1 MSKLQARSTA
11 KASGSS
17 ISARSR
23 WSRGAYSWR
32 RSLAPARARWSVCSK
47 LADSIRS
54 LFLFQSA
61 LQRVLVLARIVNDL
75 RHLGFGNFIGEHAAH
90 ADAALVD
97 VQHDA
102 GRFLAIL
109 AEELF
114 EHVHDEL
121 HGSVVVIQ
129 HQHLVHRRLLRLR
142 LADRKSVVTGNR
154 V

>member
-17 ISARSR
+17 INARSR
-23 WSRGAYSWR
+23 CSSVAYSWR

-61 LQRVLVLARIVNDL
+61 LKRVLVLARIVNDL

-90 ADAALVD
+90 ADEI
-97 VQHDA
+97 
-102 GRFLAIL
+102 GR
-109 AEELF
+109 
-114 EHVHDEL
+114 EHV
-121 HGSVVVIQ
+121 
-129 HQHLVHRRLLRLR
+129 
-142 LADRKSVVTGNR
+142 
-154 V
+154 